1 MPKCFDSFAALDAH
15 VESLNA
21 ADVAAAISLSNGT
34 NKTSGEKEEAEK
46 DGKKRK
52 AKGQASSGVEKLKKV
67 NTKGMAKLSSFFQ
80 KKEK

>member
-1 MPKCFDSFAALDAH
+1 MP
-15 VESLNA
+15 
-21 ADVAAAISLSNGT
+21 NG
-34 NKTSGEKEEAEK
+34 NSKAKGDKETEK

-67 NTKGMAKLSSFFQ
+67 NTRGMAKLSSFFQ